1 MIALHDL
8 SRSFEA
14 GHGRDVVT
22 TRALGPLT
30 LTVPDLQFVAI
41 VGRSGSGKTTLLR
54 LIAGLTKPSS
64 GEILVDGRPVTGPGP
79 DRAVV
84 FQQSALYPWRTVEAN
99 VRLGLELSRLVSRQ
113 EAREIAGRYLA
124 LVGLTE
130 FARHYP
136 HQLSGGMQ
144 QRVGLARALAV
155 SPAHLLMDEPFGSL
169 DAILRRELGGE
180 LLRIWEQK
188 RRTVIFVTHSVEEAL
203 MLADRVVVLRHG
215 RIVRDLPVELPRPR
229 DPEAV
234 VEELNFMQLRREL
247 LELL

>member
-1 MIALHDL
+1 MIALLDL
-8 SRSFEA
+8 SRSFDA
-14 GHGRDVVT
+14 GHGRDVIT

-30 LTVPDLQFVAI
+30 LSVPDLQFVAV

-54 LIAGLTKPSS
+54 LIAGLIKPSS
-64 GEILVDGRPVTGPGP
+64 GDILVDGRPVTGPGP

>member
-1 MIALHDL
+1 M
-8 SRSFEA
+8 
-14 GHGRDVVT
+14 VT

>member
-1 MIALHDL
+1 MIALLDL
-8 SRSFEA
+8 SRSFDA
-14 GHGRDVVT
+14 GHGRDVIT

-30 LTVPDLQFVAI
+30 LSVPDLQFVAV

-54 LIAGLTKPSS
+54 LIAGLIRPSS
-64 GEILVDGRPVTGPGP
+64 GDILVDGRPVTGPGP